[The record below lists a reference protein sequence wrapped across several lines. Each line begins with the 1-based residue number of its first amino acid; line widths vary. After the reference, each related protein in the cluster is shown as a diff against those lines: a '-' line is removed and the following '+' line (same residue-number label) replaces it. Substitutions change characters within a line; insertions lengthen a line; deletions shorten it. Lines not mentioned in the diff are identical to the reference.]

1 MIWESRTREKSAK
14 VVLVLFASL
23 LRLGDQLLSQSDI
36 HVLDKPSLAIGL
48 VVFGL
53 RWLAMCHISHIS
65 LMLLGSHPNSL
76 VVRLG
81 LNYWWI
87 CPFLFG

>member
-1 MIWESRTREKSAK
+1 MIWESRDREKYAK

-48 VVFGL
+48 VVFDL
-53 RWLAMCHISHIS
+53 HRVETRVQRRARHA
-65 LMLLGSHPNSL
+65 
-76 VVRLG
+76 
-81 LNYWWI
+81 
-87 CPFLFG
+87 

>member
-1 MIWESRTREKSAK
+1 MTLLQGLSQNAS
-14 VVLVLFASL
+14 LVLFASL

-65 LMLLGSHPNSL
+65 LMLLGSH
-76 VVRLG
+76 R
-81 LNYWWI
+81 
-87 CPFLFG
+87 LFGGADHG